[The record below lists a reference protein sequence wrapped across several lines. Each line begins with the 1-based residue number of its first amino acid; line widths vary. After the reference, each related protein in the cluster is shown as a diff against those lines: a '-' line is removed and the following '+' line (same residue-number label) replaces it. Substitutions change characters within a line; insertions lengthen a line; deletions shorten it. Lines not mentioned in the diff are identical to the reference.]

1 MCDVYCVS
9 VNMGGWAGSYCFG
22 FVGLCGASLV
32 SLARRLGEGGEW
44 ELHSYL
50 STNP

>member
-1 MCDVYCVS
+1 MNV
-9 VNMGGWAGSYCFG
+9 GGWAGGYCCG
-22 FVGLCGASLV
+22 FVGLCGVSLV
-32 SLARRLGEGGEW
+32 SLARRPGEEDEG